1 MIQKRN
7 GFLLLIIITF
17 VVLAF
22 TANCAVAFVAPQIVN
37 SSGHHVVA
45 LQASSSTSSFNNNS
59 VSKTRRTFLHNFLL
73 TTTAIII
80 ASPST
85 TQIAHALDYDAFEK
99 GIITNDTAKCDPK
112 RDPKCIPKLTS
123 DEALCQYGGG
133 GNARGEA
140 CKRVRAEGGVL
151 PTVKKE
157 KSLGGA
163 YAM

>member
-1 MIQKRN
+1 MIQPNVTRN
-7 GFLLLIIITF
+7 VIQN
-17 VVLAF
+17 V
-22 TANCAVAFVAPQIVN
+22 
-37 SSGHHVVA
+37 
-45 LQASSSTSSFNNNS
+45 
-59 VSKTRRTFLHNFLL
+59 
-73 TTTAIII
+73 
-80 ASPST
+80 
-85 TQIAHALDYDAFEK
+85 Y
-99 GIITNDTAKCDPK
+99 
-112 RDPKCIPKLTS
+112 PKLTS